1 MANPKD
7 KPNNFEFKSSGINSL
22 ERNISKERVDNI
34 IVNPIGIK
42 TPLQLSENDN
52 DSLFKM
58 HRNIEDVI
66 RDNLRNLLLTN
77 KGERLGRHDFGTSL
91 RSLTFEMINNESF
104 EQIVMSDIQLAVEK
118 YLPYI
123 ELDMFSAETVKFEN
137 NNIKG
142 ISTLIIKVGY
152 NVTNIGIKNKELVL
166 KINIGG

>member
-7 KPNNFEFKSSGINSL
+7 KPNNFEYKSSGINSL
-22 ERNISKERVDNI
+22 QKRITEEKVDSI
-34 IVNPIGIK
+34 LLRPIGIK
-42 TPLQLSENDN
+42 TPLSLSENNN
-52 DSLFKM
+52 DSLFEM

-91 RSLTFEMINNESF
+91 RSLTFEMINSENF
-104 EQIVMSDIQLAVEK
+104 EQIIMNDIQAAVEK

-123 ELDMFSAETVKFEN
+123 ELDVFSSETVEFESNEN
-137 NNIKG
+137 NA
-142 ISTLIIKVGY
+142 ISTLIVKVGY
-152 NVTNIGIKNKELVL
+152 NVTSVGIKNKQLVL

>member
-7 KPNNFEFKSSGINSL
+7 KPNNFEYKSSGINSL
-22 ERNISKERVDNI
+22 QKRITEEKVDSI
-34 IVNPIGIK
+34 LLRPIGIK
-42 TPLQLSENDN
+42 TPLSLSENNN
-52 DSLFKM
+52 DSLFEM

-91 RSLTFEMINNESF
+91 RSLTFEMINSENF
-104 EQIVMSDIQLAVEK
+104 EQIIMNDIQAAVEK

-123 ELDMFSAETVKFEN
+123 ELDVFSSETVEFESNEN
-137 NNIKG
+137 NA
-142 ISTLIIKVGY
+142 ISTLIVKVGY
-152 NVTNIGIKNKELVL
+152 NVTSVGIKNEQLVL

>member
-1 MANPKD
+1 MSSIKD
-7 KPNNFEFKSSGINSL
+7 KPNSFEFKSTGINSL
-22 ERNISKERVDNI
+22 EQRISKEKVDSI
-34 IVNPIGIK
+34 IINPIGIK
-42 TPLQLSENDN
+42 TPLRLSENDN
-52 DSLFKM
+52 DSLFEM

-91 RSLTFEMINNESF
+91 RSLTFEMINNENF
-104 EQIVMSDIQLAVEK
+104 EQIVMNDIQIAVEK

-123 ELDMFSAETVKFEN
+123 ELDMFSAETIKFEN
-137 NNIKG
+137 DDIKG
-142 ISTLIIKVGY
+142 ISTLLVKVGY